1 MAFAPRTRRCPH
13 CEVDNFVGRAGEL
26 AILDAEMQTAKAG
39 RPRFVLVEG
48 EAGIGKSSQVHPTL
62 RSRLEDTR

>member
-1 MAFAPRTRRCPH
+1 
-13 CEVDNFVGRAGEL
+13 VDNFVGRAGEL

-48 EAGIGKSSQVHPTL
+48 EAGIGKSSLLSHFAAAHPETYVL
-62 RSRLEDTR
+62 RASGDQAEMLLS